1 MLLRPGSREL
11 PRSKAAGIVARGGGA
26 RTANCRAGGELS
38 VGVGTS
44 EARRGLAA
52 MGLRARSAPRASVQ
66 AQATQAKHRSSSS
79 GLGQYFKRHHA
90 DQLPRSVAH
99 NEARALHDHNDN
111 VIVITSHRRTRYV
124 LREGGETPWQVL
136 ALVTNS
142 SFTCSDLPARQ
153 GRRAR
158 LRPLP
163 PQWTTVSL

>member
-1 MLLRPGSREL
+1 M
-11 PRSKAAGIVARGGGA
+11 
-26 RTANCRAGGELS
+26 
-38 VGVGTS
+38 GVGTS

-124 LREGGETPWQVL
+124 LREGGGDTL
-136 ALVTNS
+136 AGPCASNRLLVHLLRSTS
-142 SFTCSDLPARQ
+142 EARE
-153 GRRAR
+153 AR
-158 LRPLP
+158 EAEAAAS
-163 PQWTTVSL
+163 TIDHCESVI